1 MSASDTVFDTE
12 ADTPPNILHR
22 PGGRRLAWTESGTHG
37 GCPVVVLHGT
47 PGCRLSRYGDDEKL
61 RKAGIRQ
68 ISYER
73 PGYGYSDP
81 QPGRSVRDAVADIE
95 AILDAAGVERAGFI
109 GTSGGGPHALAVATL
124 LASRATLVHCN
135 VGVAPRALLGDE
147 RFFEGM
153 DPENIR
159 RFRAADL
166 PREQTCAVLK
176 SDLDR
181 GIAAARTDPMTI
193 AGNMK
198 MPEADVAVMRQTAAS
213 YAANFIEALRPGY
226 WGFVDDFSA
235 MARDWGFD
243 PREAKAP
250 VIVEYGLHDVNVPA
264 GHGHWLAENIP
275 GARTIVNTEGGHRSL
290 PEKFLERL
298 KTLAQAT

>member
-1 MSASDTVFDTE
+1 MSASDTATG
-12 ADTPPNILHR
+12 ASPNILHR
-22 PGGRRLAWTESGTHG
+22 PGGRRLAWTENGAHDG
-37 GCPVVVLHGT
+37 RPVVVLHGT
-47 PGCRLSRYGDDEKL
+47 PGCRLSRYGDDENL

-81 QPGRSVRDAVADIE
+81 QPGRSVKDAVADIE
-95 AILDAAGVERAGFI
+95 VILDAAGVERAGFI
-109 GTSGGGPHALAVATL
+109 GNSGGGPHALAVATL

-135 VGVAPRALLGDE
+135 VGVAPRLLLGDE
-147 RFFEGM
+147 GFFEGM

-166 PREQTCAVLK
+166 PREQTHAALT

-181 GIAAARTDPMTI
+181 MVAAARVDPMTI
-193 AGNMK
+193 AGDMK
-198 MPEADVAVMRQTAAS
+198 MPEADAAVMRLTAAS

-226 WGFVDDFSA
+226 WGFIDDFSA

-243 PREAKAP
+243 PREAEAP
-250 VIVEYGLHDVNVPA
+250 VIIEYGFHDVNVPE
-264 GHGHWLAENIP
+264 GHGRWLAENIP
-275 GARTIVNTEGGHRSL
+275 GATVIVNAEGGHRSL
-290 PEKFLERL
+290 PQKFLERL
-298 KTLAQAT
+298 KTLAQAK